1 MFASCARAA
10 AARLRANAAALS
22 ERTGAAANN
31 ASRRRGFASGSSG
44 GHDDHGVTYEG
55 VTLHKPA
62 RWHSAIGTGMA
73 SLMWCVFLKGE
84 RTGVLEGA
92 EGKSCKC
99 RFRPHRSV
107 LVRPHPFFN
116 LLKKKNS

>member
-22 ERTGAAANN
+22 GRTGAAAN
-31 ASRRRGFASGSSG
+31 SSRRGFASGSG

-73 SLMWCVFLKGE
+73 SLMWCVLKG
-84 RTGVLEGA
+84 RTEY
-92 EGKSCKC
+92 
-99 RFRPHRSV
+99 
-107 LVRPHPFFN
+107 
-116 LLKKKNS
+116 